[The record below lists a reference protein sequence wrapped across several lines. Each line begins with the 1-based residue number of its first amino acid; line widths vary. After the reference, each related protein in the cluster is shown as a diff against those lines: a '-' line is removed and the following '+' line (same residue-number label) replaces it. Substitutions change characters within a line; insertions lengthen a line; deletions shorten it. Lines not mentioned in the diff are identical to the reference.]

1 MGEWAEVA
9 VVVVVYQVVQWKL
22 AALHLQGF
30 LEVPPEEDQQQTRVS
45 SEQACEEVPSL
56 SKVLALLMQVPTSPE
71 LRIQVP
77 SELPQELPQ
86 AELPQALGLKFF
98 SDLKPAS
105 ARQEY
110 QKLQRAWRGWAAQVD
125 TYKCTFRGA
134 SGTDWNQ
141 AFCHNVDICKI

>member
-1 MGEWAEVA
+1 MLDEQAEVA
-9 VVVVVYQVVQWKL
+9 VVVVVCLVVQWKL
-22 AALHLQGF
+22 AALRLQGF

-56 SKVLALLMQVPTSPE
+56 SKVLALASSEVVR
-71 LRIQVP
+71 RIQVP
-77 SELPQELPQ
+77 SELPQ
-86 AELPQALGLKFF
+86 AELPQVLRLKFC

-125 TYKCTFRGA
+125 TYKCTFRGV
-134 SGTDWNQ
+134 SGTDWSQ
-141 AFCHNVDICKI
+141 AFSRSVDICKT